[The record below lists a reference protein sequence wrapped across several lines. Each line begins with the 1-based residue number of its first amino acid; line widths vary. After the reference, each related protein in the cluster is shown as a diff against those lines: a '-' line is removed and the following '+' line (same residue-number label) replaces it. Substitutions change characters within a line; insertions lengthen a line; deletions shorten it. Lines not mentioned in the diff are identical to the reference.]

1 VLWWNYTKRPRI
13 AATLI
18 SVTAAWQESLE
29 MFSYGS
35 AIMAT
40 VKTFPNFFAVFPLND
55 APYTAAYEEMEV
67 HVALHHYLQVAQ
79 GVDILPSLKILLP
92 EFIRYAVSRLPFY
105 YPPLLPQEMI
115 AGDIKTGEVKKDLWV
130 PLEDKHDGWEKSGEA
145 GQEVYGAGLPFAVVP
160 RQYCN
165 FKNIGIVLYCNYP
178 FANLRFGKKG
188 VTFHLLGHRDLTA
201 GLKLLT
207 SRKARITKVKVE
219 QKTGTKYRLLNPCG
233 QSQDYLAAANAVIR
247 ITW

>member
-1 VLWWNYTKRPRI
+1 LVELYKETKDSSYLDLSYCCLAGIIRNVQLWECNYG
-13 AATLI
+13 
-18 SVTAAWQESLE
+18 
-29 MFSYGS
+29 YG
-35 AIMAT
+35 
-40 VKTFPNFFAVFPLND
+40 KNFPNFFAVFPLND

-165 FKNIGIVLYCNYP
+165 FKNSRSLIGRGAFATGFNRRYPSRLYLDIFCCI
-178 FANLRFGKKG
+178 
-188 VTFHLLGHRDLTA
+188 H
-201 GLKLLT
+201 
-207 SRKARITKVKVE
+207 
-219 QKTGTKYRLLNPCG
+219 GT
-233 QSQDYLAAANAVIR
+233 
-247 ITW
+247 